1 MQDWLITSGHA
12 VFELHPHWVLWQ
24 TDTGDDVRLRGPQEE
39 VVLNE
44 QAAFLLTQ
52 CNGQQNLDQVL
63 SQFRS
68 HFPCAP
74 DPERSALDFLRKAH
88 DAEWLLIRSEQHCN

>member
-12 VFELHPHWVLWQ
+12 VFELHPQWVLLQ
-24 TDTGDDVRLRGPQEE
+24 TDAGDDVRLRGPQEE

-44 QAAFLLTQ
+44 HAAFLLTQ

-63 SQFRS
+63 SHFRS
-68 HFPCAP
+68 HFPRAP
-74 DPERSALDFLRKAH
+74 DPERSALDFLRQAH
-88 DAEWLLIRSEQHCN
+88 DAEWLLIRSDQHCN